1 MGPGA
6 TVAGAVA
13 GATVVAW
20 ATAVLDVA
28 AAAGATA
35 AWAGGRVALRPVPRS
50 APYWRPLTTTI
61 RSRLIRPIT
70 ITLIRRL
77 PITTMAWVPAAAAT
91 EPVLASTG
99 IESLVVSG
107 SVGRAVPRSTAARR
121 MPSHYLALTQSR
133 CRRRRNRHRR
143 RQSRRRHPNL
153 VADRRRRRP
162 RSADPIR
169 RRGRC
174 R

>member
-1 MGPGA
+1 MGLGLRWLA
-6 TVAGAVA
+6 RWLGLRWRGYRGVGCC
-13 GATVVAW
+13 GSGYRG
-20 ATAVLDVA
+20 L
-28 AAAGATA
+28 
-35 AWAGGRVALRPVPRS
+35 GRGRPVRD
-50 APYWRPLTTTI
+50 RRLLGPLTTTI

-91 EPVLASTG
+91 KPGLAPAG

-107 SVGRAVPRSTAARR
+107 SVGRAAPRSTAAWR

-143 RQSRRRHPNL
+143 RQNPRRHPNL
-153 VADRRRRRP
+153 VADRRQRRP

-169 RRGRC
+169 RRDRC